1 MNNTIEQLD
10 VSALRSA
17 VAALE
22 RGIGVVGRKGA
33 SAEADEMET
42 LRAGVIQCF
51 EVAYEMCWKSVRRW
65 IEMHLG
71 KSEAEFL
78 TRKELFR
85 KAAEEGLLAEAEP
98 WFEFHRA
105 RNETSHTYNSETA
118 RDVFSVA
125 LGFLPEARAL
135 LAVLEKRA

>member
-1 MNNTIEQLD
+1 MNTTEKLD

-17 VAALE
+17 VTALE
-22 RGIGVVGRKGA
+22 RGIGVVERRRD
-33 SAEADEMET
+33 SAEADEAET
-42 LRAGVIQCF
+42 LRSGVIQCF
-51 EVAYEMCWKSVRRW
+51 EVAYEMCWKSIRRW
-65 IEMHLG
+65 IETHLG

-85 KAAEEGLLAEAEP
+85 KAAEVGLLADPES

-118 RDVFSVA
+118 RDVFNVA

>member
-1 MNNTIEQLD
+1 MNTTEKLD
-10 VSALRSA
+10 LSALRSA
-17 VAALE
+17 VPALE
-22 RGIGVVGRKGA
+22 RGVGVVERKKT

-42 LRAGVIQCF
+42 LCSGVIQCF
-51 EVAYEMCWKSVRRW
+51 AVAYEMCWKSIRRW

-85 KAAEEGLLAEAEP
+85 KAAEAGLLADPEP

-125 LGFLPEARAL
+125 LGFLPEARTL
-135 LAVLEKRA
+135 LATLEKRG